1 MPDKEV
7 RIFGDD
13 AQEAA
18 VGEID
23 EICIRGGFMK
33 GYWGQPEKTA
43 MALRGGWLHTG
54 DAGLIDG
61 EGYITMRGRYSEL
74 IKVGGVTWYPR
85 DVEEALC
92 EIPGVAQASLV
103 GLSDAQLGVRPIA
116 CVTLEAGS
124 RFDPGE
130 ARGRIEPALPY
141 DLSSLTIR
149 VIDVFPMTPTGK
161 ISKAQLVTELS
172 ARRT

>member
-1 MPDKEV
+1 
-7 RIFGDD
+7 
-13 AQEAA
+13 
-18 VGEID
+18 
-23 EICIRGGFMK
+23 MK
-33 GYWGQPEKTA
+33 GYWGQPQKTA

-85 DVEEALC
+85 DVEDALC

-124 RFDPGE
+124 RFDPDE

-161 ISKAQLVTELS
+161 ISKAQLVTERS
-172 ARRT
+172 ARQT